1 MSTEPRVPA
10 DGSAPSRADR
20 LSRLTPEQRARFEA
34 RIRGNSASPSDRS
47 EPSEPVIGPRDPAVP
62 APLSAGQERLWFLE
76 QLRPGLAVH
85 NEAVALRFT
94 GPLDEA
100 ALDAALTSLIVRHEA
115 LRTVVESVDG
125 ALVQRVLEPVS
136 SVLRAVDLPA
146 DAPAGAEDE
155 LAREEA
161 ARPFDLARGPLF
173 RALLIRSAPGSA
185 LLVVV
190 NHHMAGDAWSRSVLV
205 GDLCA
210 AYRVRVEG
218 GAEPVP
224 QAVQY
229 GDWAVWRQQELSEER
244 LAGPLAHL
252 RERLAGAPLLLDL
265 ASDRPRPAVPTF
277 RGGRVR
283 FTLDAATTAAVESA
297 ARAARATPFMVT
309 LAAWNAVLMRHSG
322 QQDIVVGVPTA
333 GRDRP
338 ELESAVGMFV
348 NSLVLRTDL
357 SGDPTFGE
365 LLARV
370 REGALDA
377 FAHGQV
383 PFERIVRELQP
394 DRDLSHSPLYQAQFG
409 YRNVPAPQFSLPGL
423 TVEPVELDYG
433 LCRTDLDLELALD
446 GDTTA
451 GICEYSRDLFDE
463 ATAVTL
469 TEALVRVLRRGAADP
484 ALRLSE
490 LLELTAVETA
500 LLDASADGG
509 ELPADAEDIIVGFAR
524 MVGERPDGVALIA
537 GPDELTY
544 RQLEARVR
552 EIQVGLTGAGVRAG
566 DRVGLCLRRGADLPA
581 AMLAV
586 LRAGAAYLPL
596 DPDYPAARLAYVIE
610 DARPVV
616 VVTDGHSRSAVPA
629 AAPVL
634 DLDRLPLGAA
644 DLPAAEPSPEDAAYI
659 IHTSGSTGQPKGVVV
674 RRRNLTAFLAA
685 MDRAVE
691 AGAEPVTWLA
701 VTSVSFDISVLEL
714 LWTLS
719 RGHRV
724 VLSPDAGT
732 ARQDGTAAPAFSLF
746 YFASDPADTA
756 PGPDRYRLLMDGAR
770 FADEH
775 GFDGIW
781 LPERHFHDFGGS
793 YPAPSVLAAAVAQV
807 TSRVGIRAGSV
818 VLPLHHVA
826 RVAEE
831 WSVVDNLSG
840 GRVGL
845 SFASGWHV
853 DDFLLAKEAY
863 DDRQQRTVDGIDQV
877 RRLWRGEKLAFE
889 APGGRTVE
897 TRVLPS
903 PVQPELP
910 FWLTSSGSADTCRR
924 AGEIGARLLTHLL
937 GQSVDELAE
946 RIAEYRAAWQ
956 QAGHP
961 GEPHVTVMVHTFVGA
976 DAEEVSSL
984 ARQPF
989 RDYLRSSLGLIA
1001 NLAKGLGLDI
1011 RAADFSKADEEALLD
1026 HACARYLRGGSLIGT
1041 AEDCLPLVR
1050 RLGVIGVD
1058 EIACLVDFGVPAGAT
1073 LAALPRLDALRHAA
1087 AAGPAAG
1094 TPAAPAVADT
1104 PLTGLIRQHGVTH
1117 LQCTPS
1123 RARALLDEAD
1133 TAALGGL
1140 RTLLL
1145 GGEALDA
1152 DLVRQLARHTGAA
1165 LLNMYGPT
1173 ETTVWS
1179 TFDRVDPAGPV
1190 TIGRPIAG
1198 TTVRVLDEHG
1208 RRTPAGVPGELYLGG
1223 AGVTAGYLDR
1233 DELTAERFRPDPD
1246 RVGARLYRTGD
1257 IVRVRPDGRLEYLS
1271 RNDQQVKIRGFR
1283 IETGEVETALVA
1295 VPGVQHAVVTA
1306 RADGPA
1312 GLRLVGYL
1320 IARDGAQLD
1329 HAAVRSHLAER
1340 LPGYMVPSAFVV
1352 LDALP
1357 LTANGKLDRAAL
1369 PAPVVT
1375 GGRGGRSP
1383 RTAREEIL
1391 HDLFAEA
1398 LGVEKLGIDDN
1409 FFELGGHSLLAI
1421 RLINRIR
1428 TTVDATAEVRMLF
1441 EDPTIAGLAERLGAA
1456 AGRSRPGVVAVEA
1469 AERPAFLPLSSGQRR
1484 LWVLDQLSGPSA
1496 TWNDPMVTR
1505 ITGTLDHAALTA
1517 ALQDVTARH
1526 ETLRTLYREHD
1537 GEPYQWIVPAAE
1549 AAVPVRTAECGPD
1562 EVDALVAE
1570 ESTRA
1575 FDLAADLPIRV
1586 LVVESGPGEYTLLV
1600 VLHHIAT
1607 DGFSIR
1613 PFYTDLSLA
1622 YAARRQGEQ
1631 PDWQPLPVQYADYT
1645 LWQGGLLG
1653 DEHDQDSEAHRQLA
1667 YWRDTLAGLPDEL
1680 ALPYDRPR
1688 PARPTN
1694 RGDAVHFRLDAA
1706 AHRSLQAV
1714 AHRYHATVFMVAQA
1728 ALAAV
1733 LTRFGAGGDI
1743 PLGTVVAGR
1752 GDEALDGLVGC
1763 FINTLVLRTDTTGDP
1778 TFGELLARV
1787 RDADLAAYEHQDLPF
1802 DRLVENL
1809 QPTRSLA
1816 RHPLFQVMLSW
1827 AGATDGLLGLPGLAC
1842 TPAPA
1847 ESEVSRFDLGLRIDE
1862 QPVGDGPESEL
1873 ALLLRYSVDLFDR
1886 GTAQAIGDRFVRLL
1900 LAAAAE
1906 PETRIGAYDL
1916 LSADEARVLAEFNA
1930 TGVAQAPGTLLEAFD
1945 RQVAA
1950 TPDAVAVSDRDHD
1963 LTYRQLSDSA
1973 DRLGAELIRSGVLPE
1988 TPVPILMER
1997 SAEILVAFLA
2007 VLRAGGAYLPLHTAH
2022 PAARVRQT
2030 LAASTS
2036 PVLLVSGALRGHEVV
2051 AEQAESGR
2059 TVLVARDF
2067 DAFDA
2072 FDALDAELPAWP
2084 QVRPDDLAYVMY
2096 TSGSTGEP
2104 KGIEITHQ
2112 GVVDLALDP
2121 SWEVTAADRVLFQA
2135 PPAFDG
2141 STYEIWAPLL
2151 AGGRVVV
2158 APPGGLDA
2166 ERLQRLV
2173 REHGLTRVSLTA
2185 GLFRVIAE
2193 DAPEAFAG
2201 LAEVTTGGDVISA
2214 HAVRLVLDACPGII
2228 VRTTYGPTEM
2238 TLCVTQQPWRAGDV
2252 LDAVV
2257 PLGRPMAGT
2266 RAHVLDRLLRPVLP
2280 GMTGELYL
2288 AGAGTARGYQGRP
2301 GLTAERF
2308 VADPYGEP
2316 GGRMYRT
2323 GDVVRWTRDGEL
2335 HFVGRTDEQVKIR
2348 GFRIETGEVEAALV
2362 DAPGVRQAAVI
2373 AREDRPGDKRL
2384 VGYLVAEEGTA
2395 LDPAALAAR
2404 LAGRL
2409 PDYMV
2414 PSALIQVAALPLTAN
2429 GKLDRAA
2436 LPAPDYARPSGGAR
2450 KPAAPATAAPVVP
2463 EDTEPTGMF
2472 ARIRTVFDGRTRRRE
2487 TTGGSTR

>member
-1 MSTEPRVPA
+1 MSTEPQPPA
-10 DGSAPSRADR
+10 EGGTPGRADR
-20 LSRLTPEQRARFEA
+20 LARLSPEQRARFNA
-34 RIRGNSASPSDRS
+34 RIRGDAASAHQASATPDRA
-47 EPSEPVIGPRDPAVP
+47 IGPRDRGVP

-76 QLRPGLAVH
+76 QLSPGLAVH
-85 NEAVALRFT
+85 NEAVALRLT
-94 GPLDEA
+94 GPLDAA
-100 ALDAALTSLIVRHEA
+100 ALDTALTSLVVRHEA
-115 LRTVVESVDG
+115 LRSVVENLDG
-125 ALVQRVLEPVS
+125 TLVQRVSEAPAT
-136 SVLRAVDLPA
+136 VLRTVDLPA
-146 DAPAGAEDE
+146 GAPAGAEDD

-173 RALLIRSAPGSA
+173 RALLIRSTPGSA

-210 AYRVRVEG
+210 AYRAQVEG
-218 GAEPVP
+218 GARQQPP
-224 QAVQY
+224 AVQY
-229 GDWAVWRQQELSEER
+229 GDWAVWRSREATEER
-244 LAGPLAHL
+244 LAAPLARL
-252 RERLAGAPLLLDL
+252 RDRLAGAPLLLDL
-265 ASDRPRPAVPTF
+265 ATDRPRPAVPSF

-283 FTLDAATTAAVESA
+283 FTLDAATTASVETLAKA
-297 ARAARATPFMVT
+297 AKATPFMVI

-357 SGDPTFGE
+357 SGDPAFDE

-370 REGALDA
+370 RTDALDA
-377 FAHGQV
+377 FADAQV

-394 DRDLSHSPLYQAQFG
+394 DRDLSHSPVYQAQFG
-409 YRNVPAPQFSLPGL
+409 YRNVPAPSFSLPGVI
-423 TVEPVELDYG
+423 VEPVELDYG
-433 LCRTDLDLELALD
+433 LCRTDLDLDLALD
-446 GDTTA
+446 GETTA
-451 GICEYSRDLFDE
+451 GLCEYSRDLFDE
-463 ATAVTL
+463 ATVATL
-469 TEALVRVLRRGAADP
+469 TETLVRVLRRGTADP
-484 ALRLSE
+484 RLRLSE
-490 LLELTAVETA
+490 LLELTPVERA

-509 ELPADAEDIIVGFAR
+509 ELPAGAQDVIASFAR
-524 MVGERPDGVALIA
+524 VVAERPQDTALVA
-537 GPDELTY
+537 GGQELTY
-544 RQLEARVR
+544 HRLDLRVR
-552 EIQVGLTGAGVRAG
+552 EIQHGLAEAGVRPG
-566 DRVGLCLRRGADLPA
+566 DRVGLCLRRGSDLPA

-610 DARPVV
+610 DARPAV
-616 VVTDGHSRSAVPA
+616 VVTDGSARAAVPGG
-629 AAPVL
+629 APVL
-634 DLDRLPLGAA
+634 DLDRLPLGAGA
-644 DLPAAEPSPEDAAYI
+644 PDPAADDAPEAAAYV

-685 MDRAVE
+685 MDRVVDT
-691 AGAEPVTWLA
+691 GAEPVTWLA

-724 VLSPDAGT
+724 VLSPDAGAPT
-732 ARQDGTAAPAFSLF
+732 GPDGTATPGFSLF
-746 YFASDPADTA
+746 YFASDPADST

-775 GFDGIW
+775 GFDGVW

-807 TSRVGIRAGSV
+807 TRRVGIRAGSV

-831 WSVVDNLSG
+831 WSVVDNLSD

-853 DDFLLAKEAY
+853 DDFLLAKDAY
-863 DDRQQRTVDGIDQV
+863 EDRHRLTVDAIDRV

-897 TRVLPS
+897 TGVLPS

-946 RIAEYRAAWQ
+946 RIADYRTAWQ
-956 QAGHP
+956 EAGHP

-976 DAEEVSSL
+976 DADEVRAQ

-1011 RAADFSKADEEALLD
+1011 RAADFSTEDEEALLD

-1041 AEDCLPLVR
+1041 AEDCLPLVQ
-1050 RLGVIGVD
+1050 RLGSIGVD
-1058 EIACLVDFGVPAGAT
+1058 EIACLVDFGVPAEAT
-1073 LAALPRLDALRHAA
+1073 LAALPRLDALRRAA
-1087 AAGPAAG
+1087 AQARPAVGAPAAAD
-1094 TPAAPAVADT
+1094 AA
-1104 PLTGLIRQHGVTH
+1104 LTGLIRQYGVTH

-1145 GGEALDA
+1145 GGERLDA
-1152 DLVRQLARHTGAA
+1152 DLARQLAGHTGAD

-1179 TFDRVDPAGPV
+1179 TFDRVDPAAPV

-1198 TTVRVLDEHG
+1198 TTARVLDEHG
-1208 RRTPAGVPGELYLGG
+1208 RRTPVGVPGELYLGG
-1223 AGVTAGYLDR
+1223 AGVTAGYLGR
-1233 DELTAERFRPDPD
+1233 AELTAERFRPDPD
-1246 RVGARLYRTGD
+1246 AADPDARLYRTGD
-1257 IVRVRPDGRLEYLS
+1257 LVRVRPDGRLEYLS

-1283 IETGEVETALVA
+1283 IETGEVETALA
-1295 VPGVQHAVVTA
+1295 GVPGVQHAVVAA
-1306 RADGPA
+1306 RSDGPG

-1320 IARDGAQLD
+1320 IADEGATLD
-1329 HAAVRSHLAER
+1329 PAAVRAHLAER
-1340 LPGYMVPSAFVV
+1340 LPGYMVPSVFVV

-1357 LTANGKLDRAAL
+1357 VTANGKLDRAAL
-1369 PAPVVT
+1369 PAPAAAGT
-1375 GGRGGRSP
+1375 PGGRAP
-1383 RTAREEIL
+1383 RTVREEIL

-1398 LGVEKLGIDDN
+1398 LGVERLGIDDD
-1409 FFELGGHSLLAI
+1409 FFQLGGHSLLAI
-1421 RLINRIR
+1421 RLVNRIR
-1428 TTVDATAEVRMLF
+1428 ATVDAGAEVRMLF
-1441 EDPTIAGLAERLGAA
+1441 EDPTVAGLAERLGAA
-1456 AGRSRPGVVAVEA
+1456 AGRRRPAVLAVAD
-1469 AERPAFLPLSSGQRR
+1469 RPAFLPLSSGQRR
-1484 LWVLDQLSGPSA
+1484 LWVLDQLSGPSG

-1505 ITGTLDHAALTA
+1505 IDGVLDHAALA
-1517 ALQDVTARH
+1517 AAVQDVTARH
-1526 ETLRTLYREHD
+1526 ETLRTVYRQQG

-1549 AAVPVRTAECGPD
+1549 AVVPVRTASCEPH
-1562 EVDALVAE
+1562 EADALVAE
-1570 ESTRA
+1570 EATRA
-1575 FDLAADLPIRV
+1575 FDLEADLPIRV
-1586 LVVESGPGEYTLLV
+1586 LVVETGPAEYTLLV

-1613 PFYTDLSLA
+1613 PFYQDLSLA
-1622 YAARRQGEQ
+1622 YAARREGRQ

-1645 LWQGGLLG
+1645 LWQAELLG
-1653 DEHDQDSEAHRQLA
+1653 DDRDRDGEANRQLG
-1667 YWRDTLAGLPDEL
+1667 YWRDTLADLPDEL

-1688 PARPTN
+1688 PVRPTN
-1694 RGDAVHFRLDAA
+1694 RGDAVHLRLDAA
-1706 AHRSLQAV
+1706 AHRSLREV
-1714 AHRYHATVFMVAQA
+1714 ANRYHATVFMVAQA

-1733 LTRFGAGGDI
+1733 LARFGAGGDI

-1752 GDEALDGLVGC
+1752 SEEALDGLVGC

-1778 TFGELLARV
+1778 TFGDLLARV

-1802 DRLVENL
+1802 DRLVEDL
-1809 QPTRSLA
+1809 QPTRSLG
-1816 RHPLFQVMLSW
+1816 RHPLFQVMISW
-1827 AGATDGLLGLPGLAC
+1827 AGATDGLLGLPGLHC

-1862 QPVGDGPESEL
+1862 QPVGSGGESEL

-1886 GTAQAIGDRFVRLL
+1886 GTAQEVGDRFVRLL
-1900 LAAAAE
+1900 RAAALA

-1916 LSADEARVLAEFNA
+1916 LSADEARALAEFDA
-1930 TGVAQAPGTLLEAFD
+1930 TGPAQAPCTLLEAFD

-1950 TPDAVAVSDRDHD
+1950 TPEAVAVDDGGRE
-1963 LTYRQLSDSA
+1963 LTYRQLSSSA
-1973 DRLGAELIRSGVLPE
+1973 DRLAAELIAAGVAPQ
-1988 TPVPILMER
+1988 TAVPILMER

-2007 VLRAGGAYLPLHTAH
+2007 VLRAGGSYLPLHTAH
-2022 PAARVRQT
+2022 PSARLRRT
-2030 LAASTS
+2030 LAAETS
-2036 PVLLVSGALRGHEVV
+2036 PVLLVSEALREHELVR
-2051 AEQAESGR
+2051 EQAGSGR
-2059 TVLVARDF
+2059 SVLVAE
-2067 DAFDA
+2067 AA
-2072 FDALDAELPAWP
+2072 VVTTGGEPPAWP
-2084 QVRPDDLAYVMY
+2084 RVRPEDLAYVMY

-2166 ERLQRLV
+2166 QRLQHLV
-2173 REHGLTRVSLTA
+2173 RERGLTRVSLTA

-2214 HAVRLVLDACPGII
+2214 NAVRLVLDACPGII

-2238 TLCVTQQPWRAGDV
+2238 TLCVTQQGWRAGDV
-2252 LDAVV
+2252 LGAAV
-2257 PLGRPMAGT
+2257 PLGRPMGGT
-2266 RAHVLDRLLRPVLP
+2266 RARVLDRDLRPVLP
-2280 GMTGELYL
+2280 GRTGELYL
-2288 AGAGTARGYQGRP
+2288 AGAGTARGYRGQP
-2301 GLTAERF
+2301 ALTAERF

-2323 GDVVRWTRDGEL
+2323 GDVVRRTREGEL
-2335 HFVGRTDEQVKIR
+2335 QFVGRTDDQVKIR

-2362 DAPGVRQAAVI
+2362 EAPGVRQAAVL

-2384 VGYLVAEEGTA
+2384 VGYLVAREGVV
-2395 LDPAALAAR
+2395 LDTAALTAR
-2404 LAGRL
+2404 LAERL

-2414 PSALIQVAALPLTAN
+2414 PSALVPVAALPLTAN
-2429 GKLDRAA
+2429 GKVDRAA
-2436 LPAPDYARPSGGAR
+2436 LPAPDFTR
-2450 KPAAPATAAPVVP
+2450 KPARPPAAAAPP
-2463 EDTEPTGMF
+2463 QHHESAEPAEQTGVF
-2472 ARIRTVFDGRTRRRE
+2472 ARIRTAFDGRTRRRE
-2487 TTGGSTR
+2487 TTGGTTK